1 MILAAGILKKV
12 LKAWKHLKVLHEKC
26 IFRIQEKIQKR
37 YERRLKLC
45 LK

>member
-12 LKAWKHLKVLHEKC
+12 LHEKF

>member
-1 MILAAGILKKV
+1 MILAAGILK
-12 LKAWKHLKVLHEKC
+12 KAWKHLKVLHEKC